1 MSTLTTH
8 EPARGVLRSRPG
20 RTLTA
25 LAARDVLLL
34 RRDVSTF
41 VTRTVMQPLLFVFVF
56 AYVLPTIEGGRSVF
70 SAAGTSFATILVPGL
85 LGTAMILSGIMAV
98 TMPLIFELSYNRE
111 IEDRL
116 LAPMRVELLALEKIL
131 WGAAQALLAALIV
144 FPAVYF
150 VHAPGQ
156 APQVHVAGWPMFVTV
171 FVFTGLLSSS
181 VGLYLGTLVDVRK
194 INMMFAM
201 ITVPVTMLG
210 CVYYPWE
217 SLAPIPWL
225 QYAVLVNP
233 LVYASEGLRASLTPA
248 LPHMPPYVFLTV
260 LVGGSV
266 LFGLLAVRS
275 FTRRVLA

>member
-1 MSTLTTH
+1 MSALTSERTV
-8 EPARGVLRSRPG
+8 EAPRSRPG
-20 RTLTA
+20 RTLVA

-34 RRDVSTF
+34 RRDLFTF
-41 VTRTVMQPLLFVFVF
+41 LSRTIMQPLLFVFVF
-56 AYVLPTIEGGRSVF
+56 AYVLPVIEGGRSVF
-70 SAAGTSFATILVPGL
+70 SVAGTSFSTVLLPGL

-116 LAPMRVELLALEKIL
+116 LAPIRVELLAVEKIV

-156 APQVHVAGWPMFVTV
+156 APQVHVAGWPMFVVV
-171 FVFTGLLSSS
+171 FVFTALLSSS
-181 VGLYLGTLVDVRK
+181 LGLYLGTLVDVRK
-194 INMMFAM
+194 INVIFAM

-217 SLAPIPWL
+217 ALHPIPWL
-225 QYAVLVNP
+225 QYVVLINP

-248 LPHMPPYVFLTV
+248 LPHMPAYVFVSV
-260 LVGGSV
+260 LVGGTL
-266 LFGLLAVRS
+266 LFGTLAVRS

>member
-1 MSTLTTH
+1 MSALTTP
-8 EPARGVLRSRPG
+8 EAVREVPRARPG
-20 RTLTA
+20 RTLAA

-34 RRDVSTF
+34 RRDLFTF
-41 VTRTVMQPLLFVFVF
+41 LTRTVMQPLLFVFVF
-56 AYVLPTIEGGRSVF
+56 AYVLPIIEGGRSVF
-70 SAAGTSFATILVPGL
+70 AASGTSFATVLVPGL

-116 LAPMRVELLALEKIL
+116 LAPLRVELLAVEKIL

-156 APQVHVAGWPMFVTV
+156 APQVQVTGWPMFVTV
-171 FVFTGLLSSS
+171 FVFTALLSSS
-181 VGLYLGTLVDVRK
+181 LGLYLGTLVDVRK
-194 INMMFAM
+194 INMVFAM

-217 SLAPIPWL
+217 ALHPIPWL
-225 QYAVLVNP
+225 QVGVLVNP
-233 LVYASEGLRASLTPA
+233 LVYASEGMRASLTPA
-248 LPHMPPYVFLTV
+248 LPHMPVYVFLSV
-260 LVGGSV
+260 LVGGTA
-266 LFGLLAVRS
+266 LFGALAVRS